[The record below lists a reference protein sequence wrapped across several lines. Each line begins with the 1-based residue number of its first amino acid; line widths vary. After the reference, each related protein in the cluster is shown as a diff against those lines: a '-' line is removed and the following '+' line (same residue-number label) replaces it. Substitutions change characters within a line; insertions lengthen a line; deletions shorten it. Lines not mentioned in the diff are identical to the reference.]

1 MIPFLLGFCAGSVAA
16 VMSPKVFRFVADKVA
31 EAKAK
36 IGK

>member
-16 VMSPKVFRFVADKVA
+16 VASPKLYRWVADKVA
-31 EAKAK
+31 EAKAR